1 MNLHPLL
8 QGTNNSDSQSM
19 LKLFATPIFRHK
31 IADVAYIRKLAQEVL
46 NLKEQAKSGSADTW
60 CTDDN
65 LHTLPAFKTLTDII
79 LAESNKIF
87 DKLTVDRTGQYIA
100 GMWSNVSKVGRAHQQ
115 HVHPNSFYSG
125 VIYLQVPDGAGNLF
139 FGDPRQSSQVIV
151 PVYKKPNPELTGSNF
166 QVRSEEGMM
175 YMFPSWLPHGVL
187 PVDFKPNLPD
197 RISIAFNVMI
207 KADISLHSAKWSLS

>member
-8 QGTNNSDSQSM
+8 QGTNNADSQSM
-19 LKLFATPIFRHK
+19 MKLFATPIFRHK
-31 IADVAYIRKLAQEVL
+31 INDVRLIKELTQEVL
-46 NLKEQAKSGSADTW
+46 SLKDQAKSGSADTW

-65 LHTLPAFKTLTDII
+65 LHTLPAFKTITEII

-87 DKLTVDRTGQYIA
+87 DRLTLERNSQYIA
-100 GMWSNVSKVGRAHQQ
+100 GMWSNVSKVGRAHQT

-125 VIYLQVPDGAGNLF
+125 VMYLQVPEGAGNLF
-139 FGDPRQSSQVIV
+139 FGDPRQCSQVIV

-187 PVDFKPNLPD
+187 PVDYKPNLPD

-207 KADISLHSAKWSLS
+207 KADISLHSAKWSLT

>member
-8 QGTNNSDSQSM
+8 QGTTDNSQSM
-19 LKLFATPIFRHK
+19 MKLFATPIFRHK
-31 IADVAYIRKLAQEVL
+31 INDVKLIRALAQEVL
-46 NLKEQAKSGSADTW
+46 SLKEQAKSGSADTW

-65 LHTLPAFKTLTDII
+65 LHTLPAFKSIVDIV

-87 DKLTVDRTGQYIA
+87 DQLTVERTGQYVS
-100 GMWSNVSKVGRAHQQ
+100 GMWSNVSKVGRAHQT

-125 VIYLQVPDGAGNLF
+125 VLYLQVPNGAGNLF
-139 FGDPRQSSQVIV
+139 FGDPRSSSQVIV
-151 PVYKKPNPELTGSNF
+151 PVYKKPTPELTGSNF

-197 RISIAFNVMI
+197 RISLAFNVMI
-207 KADISLHSAKWSLS
+207 NADISLHSAKWNLT

>member
-8 QGTNNSDSQSM
+8 QGTNNADSQSM
-19 LKLFATPIFRHK
+19 MKLFATPIFRHK
-31 IADVAYIRKLAQEVL
+31 INDVRLIKELTQEVL
-46 NLKEQAKSGSADTW
+46 SLKDQAKSGSADTW

-65 LHTLPAFKTLTDII
+65 LHTLPAFKTITEII

-87 DKLTVDRTGQYIA
+87 DRLTVERNSQYIA
-100 GMWSNVSKVGRAHQQ
+100 GMWSNVSKVGRAHQT

-125 VIYLQVPDGAGNLF
+125 VMYLQVPEGAGNLF
-139 FGDPRQSSQVIV
+139 FGDPRQCSQVIV

-166 QVRSEEGMM
+166 QVRSEEGMI

-187 PVDFKPNLPD
+187 PVDYKPNLPD

-207 KADISLHSAKWSLS
+207 NADISLHSAKWNLT